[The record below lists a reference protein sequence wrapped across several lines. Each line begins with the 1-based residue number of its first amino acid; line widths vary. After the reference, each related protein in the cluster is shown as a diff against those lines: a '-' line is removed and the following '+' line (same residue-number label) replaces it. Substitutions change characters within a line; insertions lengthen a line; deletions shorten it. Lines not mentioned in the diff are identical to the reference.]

1 MLTARPIT
9 AQELL
14 PLGGVHHIATSPQ
27 DAEDYISDLVNR
39 MVGNAPGALA
49 ECKRLIVAAASEDPE
64 DQFKA
69 ARDVFLRM
77 MQPSAEAKYG
87 IEMFRKKQKPD
98 WTSVTE

>member
-9 AQELL
+9 AQEIL
-14 PLGGVHHIATSPQ
+14 PLGAVHHVATSHR
-27 DAEDYISDLVNR
+27 DAEEYIENLVDR
-39 MVGNAPGALA
+39 IVGNAPGALA
-49 ECKRLIVAAASEDPE
+49 ECKRLILAAAAEDPE

-77 MQPSAEAKYG
+77 MKPSAEAKYG

-98 WTSVTE
+98 WSNMK